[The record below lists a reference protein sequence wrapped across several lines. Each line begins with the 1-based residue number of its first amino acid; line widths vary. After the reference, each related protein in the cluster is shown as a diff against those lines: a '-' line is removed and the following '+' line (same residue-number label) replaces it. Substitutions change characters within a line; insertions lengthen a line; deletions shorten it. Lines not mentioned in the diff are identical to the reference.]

1 MLRRTFRLFSRTVQI
16 WQAHNAPR
24 LGASLAFYALLS
36 LAPLL
41 IIAVGVSSLF
51 FRQQDVQTSVVEEV
65 GRLIGT
71 EGADVVRLLFTNAFN
86 AYQISDAILPSLI
99 GLTALL
105 FGASIVLNELRDALN
120 TIWNVRAPE
129 AFREGILHFL
139 KNRFISFALALGIG
153 FLLLI
158 ALILGIALPALSQ
171 FLSRQ
176 IFISATLVDFFDITL
191 RLTLITLFFSLLYKY
206 LPGTKI
212 KWKDTWAAAV
222 LTAVLF
228 SAGRWLIELYLEHSA
243 LGSAYGAAGSL
254 VIFLL
259 WIYYSAQIF
268 FFGAAFCRAYAE
280 LYGSR
285 SRRFEMKMR
294 RTRMKDAA
302 R

>member
-1 MLRRTFRLFSRTVQI
+1 MFRKTFRLLSQTVQT

-51 FRQQDVQTSVVEEV
+51 FRQQDVQVRVVAEV
-65 GRLIGT
+65 GKLIGD
-71 EGADVVRLLFTNAFN
+71 EGADVARLLFTNAFN
-86 AYQISDAILPSLI
+86 AYQLSDAILPSLI

-105 FGASIVLNELRDALN
+105 FGASIVLNELREALN
-120 TIWNVRAPE
+120 TIWDVKAPDEFRA
-129 AFREGILHFL
+129 GLMNFL
-139 KNRFISFALALGIG
+139 KNRFISLTLAVGIG
-153 FLLLI
+153 FLLLM
-158 ALILGIALPALSQ
+158 ALILGVALPAFSQ

-176 IFISATLVDFFDITL
+176 IFVTATLVDLFDITI
-191 RLTLITLFFSLLYKY
+191 RLVLVTFFCSLLYKY
-206 LPGTKI
+206 LPATRI
-212 KWKDTWAAAV
+212 KWKDTWIAAAI
-222 LTAVLF
+222 TAILF
-228 SAGRWLIELYLEHSA
+228 SVGRWMIGLYLEHSA

-285 SRRFEMKMR
+285 SLRYMAKAKR
-294 RTRMKDAA
+294 RTKGAA